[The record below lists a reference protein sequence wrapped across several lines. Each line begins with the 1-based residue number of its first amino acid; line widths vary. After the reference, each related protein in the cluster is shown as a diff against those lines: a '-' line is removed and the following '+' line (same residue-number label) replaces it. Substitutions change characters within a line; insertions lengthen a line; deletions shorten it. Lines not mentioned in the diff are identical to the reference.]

1 MGTTIV
7 IIFFVVVVVGGV
19 MWGRYTIKKDIARIQ
34 NEEEQM
40 EKLHKLQN

>member
-1 MGTTIV
+1 MGTTLVLVLFI
-7 IIFFVVVVVGGV
+7 VVVTAGV

-40 EKLHKLQN
+40 EKLHKLHN